1 MTFKITMVFFIVIYR
16 VLSKEEKMAGR
27 LSLFAVAGFL
37 ILWAIPQSVGAQDE
51 VVVGIP
57 LAITGIH
64 AKFGE
69 QHHHGYQMALEE
81 ILAQGG
87 IRQGAFQGRKLRFH
101 FEDEEGKPE
110 KAKAV
115 TEKLITRDKVPLIM
129 GGYSSSEVFAIA
141 GTTAQY
147 GMPFISP
154 SGAAD
159 EITQKGWKNVFRLNQ
174 PASEYCSGLQ
184 DFMLQ
189 VVKPTSTVI
198 LFENTLFGTSTAR
211 AMREWCEEN
220 KIKVLMFEPY
230 EAGAPDFKPMLTRVK
245 SVKPE
250 VIFMVS
256 YIMDAVLLTRQTA
269 ELNIDSKLFC
279 GGAAGFALPE
289 YLDGVGKLGEG
300 VMTAVL
306 WSHDVKYPGAK
317 KFYGDFLKKY
327 NLAPTYHGAEA
338 YSAAYVCRDV
348 LERTKSLSK
357 EDLIK
362 ALSKTDTMTIF
373 GPVKFIRYKKFT
385 NQNKLPAL
393 VVQVINGKN
402 ETIWPPQAAASKYI
416 YPQPKWKV
424 KR

>member
-1 MTFKITMVFFIVIYR
+1 MVN
-16 VLSKEEKMAGR
+16 R
-27 LSLFAVAGFL
+27 LTLWVAASFL
-37 ILWAIPQSVGAQDE
+37 ALWAIPRSLGAQNE
-51 VVVGIP
+51 VVIGIP

-69 QHHHGYQMALEE
+69 QHHNGYQMALEE

-87 IRQGAFQGRKLRFH
+87 IRKGALQGKKLIFH
-101 FEDEEGKPE
+101 FEDDEGKPE
-110 KAKAV
+110 KAKSV

-129 GGYSSSEVFAIA
+129 GGYASSEVFAVA
-141 GTTAQY
+141 GTTVQY
-147 GMPFISP
+147 AIPFLSP

-184 DFMLQ
+184 DFM
-189 VVKPTSTVI
+189 VKIVRPTSMAI
-198 LFENTLFGTSTAR
+198 LFENTLFGTSTAK

-230 EAGAPDFKPMLTRVK
+230 EAGTADFKPLLTRVK
-245 SVKPE
+245 SSKPE

-256 YIMDAVLLTRQTA
+256 YIMDAVLLTRQSA
-269 ELNIDSKLFC
+269 ELDIDSKLFC

-306 WSHDVKYPGAK
+306 WSHDVKYPGAQ
-317 KFYGDFLKKY
+317 KFYDKFRNKFK
-327 NLAPTYHGAEA
+327 LAPTYHGAEA
-338 YSAAYVCRDV
+338 YSAAYVLHDV
-348 LERTKSLSK
+348 LERTRSLSK
-357 EDLIK
+357 EDLIE
-362 ALSKTDTMTIF
+362 ALAETNMMTVF
-373 GPVKFIRYKKFT
+373 GPVRFVHYKKFT
-385 NQNKLPAL
+385 NQNRIPSL
-393 VVQVINGKN
+393 VVQVIKGRH
-402 ETIWPPQAAASKYI
+402 ETIWPPDAAAAKYI
-416 YPQPKWKV
+416 YPQPKWKD

>member
-1 MTFKITMVFFIVIYR
+1 MGKQ
-16 VLSKEEKMAGR
+16 
-27 LSLFAVAGFL
+27 LSLLAVVGFL
-37 ILWAIPQSVGAQDE
+37 IFWSIPQSLGAQDE

-69 QHHHGYQMALEE
+69 QHHNGYQMALEE

-87 IRQGAFQGRKLRFH
+87 ISKGALKGKKLVFH
-101 FEDEEGKPE
+101 FEDDEGKPE

-115 TEKLITRDKVPLIM
+115 TEKLITRDKVPMIM
-129 GGYSSSEVFAIA
+129 GGYASSEVFAIA
-141 GTTAQY
+141 GTTVQY
-147 GMPFISP
+147 GVPFLSP

-184 DFMLQ
+184 DFMLKI
-189 VVKPTSTVI
+189 VKPTSMVI
-198 LFENTLFGTSTAR
+198 LFENTLFGTSTAK
-211 AMREWCEEN
+211 AMREWCAEN

-230 EAGAPDFKPMLTRVK
+230 EAGTADFKPLLTRVK
-245 SVKPE
+245 SSKPE

-269 ELNIDSKLFC
+269 ELDIDSRLFC

-289 YLDGVGKLGEG
+289 YLDGVGKLSEG

-306 WSHDVKYPGAK
+306 WSHDVKYPGAQ
-317 KFYGDFLKKY
+317 KFYDKFKNKFK
-327 NLAPTYHGAEA
+327 LAPTYHGAEA
-338 YSAAYVCRDV
+338 YSAAYVLHDV

-357 EDLIK
+357 DDLIK
-362 ALSKTDTMTIF
+362 ALADTNRMTVF
-373 GPVKFIRYKKFT
+373 GPVKFVHYKKFT
-385 NQNKLPAL
+385 DQNRIPSL
-393 VVQVINGKN
+393 VVQVVKGKH
-402 ETIWPPQAAASKYI
+402 ETIWPPDAAAAKFI
-416 YPQPKWKV
+416 YPQPKWKD

>member
-1 MTFKITMVFFIVIYR
+1 
-16 VLSKEEKMAGR
+16 MAKR

-37 ILWAIPQSVGAQDE
+37 MLFAIPQSLGAQDE
-51 VVVGIP
+51 VVIGIP

-69 QHHHGYQMALEE
+69 QHHDGYKMALEE

-87 IRQGAFQGRKLRFH
+87 IRKGALQGKKLVFH
-101 FEDEEGKPE
+101 FEDDEGKPE

-115 TEKLITRDKVPLIM
+115 TEKLITRDKVPMIM
-129 GGYSSSEVFAIA
+129 GGYASSEVFAVA
-141 GTTAQY
+141 GTTVEY
-147 GMPFISP
+147 GIPFLSP

-184 DFMLQ
+184 DFMLK
-189 VVKPTSTVI
+189 VVKPSSMVI
-198 LFENTLFGTSTAR
+198 LFENTLFGTSTAK
-211 AMREWCEEN
+211 AMQDWCREN
-220 KIKVLMFEPY
+220 TIKVLMFEPY
-230 EAGAPDFKPMLTRVK
+230 EAGTADFKPLLTRVK
-245 SVKPE
+245 FVKPD

-269 ELNIDSKLFC
+269 ELDIDSKLFC

-317 KFYGDFLKKY
+317 KFYDKFKNKFK
-327 NLAPTYHGAEA
+327 LAPTYHGAEA
-338 YSAAYVCRDV
+338 YSASYVCRDV

-362 ALSKTDTMTIF
+362 ALGDTKMMTVF
-373 GPVKFIRYKKFT
+373 GPVKFVHYGKFT
-385 NQNKLPAL
+385 NQNRVPSL
-393 VVQVINGKN
+393 VVQVVKGKY
-402 ETIWPPQAAASKYI
+402 ETIWPPDAAAAKYI
-416 YPQPKWKV
+416 YPQPKWKD

>member
-1 MTFKITMVFFIVIYR
+1 MKRSIV
-16 VLSKEEKMAGR
+16 LLLLFLG
-27 LSLFAVAGFL
+27 LFSLWG
-37 ILWAIPQSVGAQDE
+37 IPQNVEAQDK
-51 VVVGIP
+51 VVIGIP
-57 LAITGIH
+57 LSITGIH

-69 QHHHGYQMALEE
+69 QHHNGYKLALEE

-87 IRQGAFQGRKLRFH
+87 IRKGLFKGKKLEFQ
-101 FEDEEGKPE
+101 FEDEEGKPD

-115 TEKLITRDKVPLIM
+115 TEKLITRDNVSMIM

-147 GMPFISP
+147 VIPFISP

-174 PASEYCSGLQ
+174 PASEYCTGLQ
-184 DFMLQ
+184 DFILKI
-189 VVKPTSTVI
+189 VKPASMVI
-198 LFENTLFGTSTAR
+198 LFENTLFGTSTAK
-211 AMREWCEEN
+211 AMREWCDEN
-220 KIKVLMFEPY
+220 KIKVSSFETY
-230 EAGAPDFKPMLTRVK
+230 EAGAPDFKPLLTRVK
-245 SVKPE
+245 VANAD

-256 YIMDAVLLTRQTA
+256 YIMDAVLLTRQSA
-269 ELNIDSKLFC
+269 ELDIDSKLFC

-289 YLDGVGKLGEG
+289 YTKGVGKLAEG

-306 WSHDVKYPGAK
+306 WSNDVKYPGARDFYD
-317 KFYGDFLKKY
+317 KFSKKY

-357 EDLIK
+357 EDLMI
-362 ALSKTDTMTIF
+362 ALTDTNMMTIF
-373 GPVKFIRYKKFT
+373 GPVKFVNYKKFT
-385 NQNKLPAL
+385 NQNKVPSL
-393 VVQVINGKN
+393 VVQVIKGKH
-402 ETIWPPQAAASKYI
+402 ETIWPLEAAAAKYA
-416 YPQPKWKV
+416 YPQPKWKD

>member
-1 MTFKITMVFFIVIYR
+1 MKTQTLLFLLTFCLFSFLGNPEIT
-16 VLSKEEKMAGR
+16 
-27 LSLFAVAGFL
+27 
-37 ILWAIPQSVGAQDE
+37 GAQE
-51 VVVGIP
+51 KVVIGIP
-57 LAITGIH
+57 LSITGIH

-69 QHHHGYQMALEE
+69 QHHNGYKLALEE

-87 IRQGAFQGRKLRFH
+87 IRKGPFKGKKLEFQ
-101 FEDEEGKPE
+101 FEDEEGKPD

-115 TEKLITRDKVPLIM
+115 TEKLITRDNLPMIM

-147 GMPFISP
+147 GIPFISP

-159 EITQKGWKNVFRLNQ
+159 DITQKGWKNVFRLNQ
-174 PASEYCSGLQ
+174 PASEYCTGLQ
-184 DFMLQ
+184 DFMLKN
-189 VVKPTSTVI
+189 VKPTSMVI
-198 LFENTLFGTSTAR
+198 LFENTLFGTSTAK
-211 AMREWCEEN
+211 AMKEWCEEN

-230 EAGAPDFKPMLTRVK
+230 EAGAPDFKPLLTRVK
-245 SVKPE
+245 MANAD

-256 YIMDAVLLTRQTA
+256 YIMDAVLLTRQSA
-269 ELNIDSKLFC
+269 ELDIDSKLFC

-289 YLDGVGKLGEG
+289 YTKGVGKLSEG

-306 WSHDVKYPGAK
+306 WSHDVKYPGAQKFFDTFSK
-317 KFYGDFLKKY
+317 KF

-357 EDLIK
+357 EDLNK
-362 ALSKTDTMTIF
+362 AISETDMMTIF
-373 GPVKFIRYKKFT
+373 GPVKFVNYKKFI
-385 NQNKLPAL
+385 NQNKVPSL
-393 VVQVINGKN
+393 VVQVINGKS
-402 ETIWPPQAAASKYI
+402 ETVWPPEAASTKFV
-416 YPQPKWKV
+416 YPQLKWKD

>member
-1 MTFKITMVFFIVIYR
+1 MSR
-16 VLSKEEKMAGR
+16 Q
-27 LSLFAVAGFL
+27 LSLQAVVGFL
-37 ILWAIPQSVGAQDE
+37 ILWSIPQPLGAQE
-51 VVVGIP
+51 QVVVGIP

-69 QHHHGYQMALEE
+69 QHHNGYQMALEE

-87 IRQGAFQGRKLRFH
+87 IRKGALKGKKLAFH
-101 FEDEEGKPE
+101 FEDDEGKPE

-115 TEKLITRDKVPLIM
+115 TEKLITRDKVPVIM
-129 GGYSSSEVFAIA
+129 GGYASSEVFAIA
-141 GTTAQY
+141 GTTVQY
-147 GMPFISP
+147 GIPFLSP

-174 PASEYCSGLQ
+174 PASEYCSGLE
-184 DFMLQ
+184 DFMLKI
-189 VVKPTSTVI
+189 VKPTSMVI
-198 LFENTLFGTSTAR
+198 LFENTLFGTSTAK

-230 EAGAPDFKPMLTRVK
+230 EAGTADFKPLLTRVK
-245 SVKPE
+245 SLRPE

-269 ELNIDSKLFC
+269 ELDIDSRLFC

-289 YLDGVGKLGEG
+289 YLDGVGKLSEG

-306 WSHDVKYPGAK
+306 WSHDVKYPGAQKFYDKFKK
-317 KFYGDFLKKY
+317 KFK
-327 NLAPTYHGAEA
+327 LASTYHGAEA
-338 YSAAYVCRDV
+338 YSAAYVLHDV

-357 EDLIK
+357 EDLVR
-362 ALSKTDTMTIF
+362 ALAETNLMTIF
-373 GPVKFIRYKKFT
+373 GPVKFVHYKKFT
-385 NQNKLPAL
+385 NQNRIPSL
-393 VVQVINGKN
+393 VVQVVKGKH
-402 ETIWPPQAAASKYI
+402 ETIWPLDAAAAKYI
-416 YPQPKWKV
+416 YPQPKWKD

>member
-1 MTFKITMVFFIVIYR
+1 MKRSV
-16 VLSKEEKMAGR
+16 VLLLLLLG
-27 LSLFAVAGFL
+27 LFSLWG
-37 ILWAIPQSVGAQDE
+37 IPQNVEAQDK
-51 VVVGIP
+51 VVIGIP
-57 LAITGIH
+57 LSITGIH

-69 QHHHGYQMALEE
+69 QHHNGYKLALEE

-87 IRQGAFQGRKLRFH
+87 IRKGLFKGKKLEFQ
-101 FEDEEGKPE
+101 FEDEEGKPD

-115 TEKLITRDKVPLIM
+115 TEKLITRDNVSMIM

-147 GMPFISP
+147 VIPFISP

-174 PASEYCSGLQ
+174 PASEYCTGLQ
-184 DFMLQ
+184 DFILKI
-189 VVKPTSTVI
+189 VKPASMVI
-198 LFENTLFGTSTAR
+198 LFENTLFGTSTAK
-211 AMREWCEEN
+211 AMREWCDEN
-220 KIKVLMFEPY
+220 KIKVSSFETY
-230 EAGAPDFKPMLTRVK
+230 EAGAPDFKPLLTRVK
-245 SVKPE
+245 VANAD

-256 YIMDAVLLTRQTA
+256 YIMDAVLLTRQSA
-269 ELNIDSKLFC
+269 ELDIDSKLFC

-289 YLDGVGKLGEG
+289 YTKGVGKLAEG

-306 WSHDVKYPGAK
+306 WSNDVKYPGARDFYD
-317 KFYGDFLKKY
+317 KFSKKY

-357 EDLIK
+357 EDLMI
-362 ALSKTDTMTIF
+362 ALTDTNMMTIF
-373 GPVKFIRYKKFT
+373 GPVKFVNYKKFT
-385 NQNKLPAL
+385 NQNKVPSL
-393 VVQVINGKN
+393 VVQVIKGKH
-402 ETIWPPQAAASKYI
+402 ETIWPLEAAAAKYA
-416 YPQPKWKV
+416 YPQPKWKD

>member
-1 MTFKITMVFFIVIYR
+1 MSKRVWLLLMVG
-16 VLSKEEKMAGR
+16 L
-27 LSLFAVAGFL
+27 L
-37 ILWAIPQSVGAQDE
+37 ILLGFPQFGGAQDK
-51 VVVGIP
+51 VVIGIP

-69 QHHHGYQMALEE
+69 QHHNGYKLALEE

-87 IRQGAFQGRKLRFH
+87 IRKGTIKGKKLEFQ
-101 FEDEEGKPE
+101 FEDEEGKPD

-115 TEKLITRDKVPLIM
+115 TEKLITLDKFPMIM
-129 GGYSSSEVFAIA
+129 GGYSSSEVFSIA

-147 GMPFISP
+147 GTPFLSP

-174 PASEYCSGLQ
+174 PASEYCTGLQ
-184 DFMLQ
+184 DFMLKNVQ
-189 VVKPTSTVI
+189 PESMVI

-211 AMREWCEEN
+211 AMKEWCDEN

-230 EAGAPDFKPMLTRVK
+230 EAGAPDFKPLLTLVK
-245 SVKPE
+245 VAKAD

-256 YIMDAVLLTRQTA
+256 YIMDAVLLTRQSA
-269 ELNIDSKLFC
+269 ELDIDSKLFC

-289 YLDGVGKLGEG
+289 FTKGVGKLGEG

-306 WSHDVKYPGAK
+306 WSEKVKYPGAK
-317 KFYGDFLKKY
+317 EFSDKFSKKY

-348 LERTKSLSK
+348 LERTNSLSK
-357 EDLIK
+357 DDLIK
-362 ALSKTDTMTIF
+362 ALSETDMMTIF
-373 GPVKFIRYKKFT
+373 GPVKFVNYKKFT
-385 NQNKLPAL
+385 NQNKIPSL
-393 VVQVINGKN
+393 VVQVINGKH
-402 ETIWPPQAAASKYI
+402 ETVWPPEARLSKFV
-416 YPQPKWKV
+416 YPQTKWKD

>member
-1 MTFKITMVFFIVIYR
+1 MKKLSFLFFI
-16 VLSKEEKMAGR
+16 AC
-27 LSLFAVAGFL
+27 LFL
-37 ILWAIPQSVGAQDE
+37 LWGIPQVAETQDK

-69 QHHHGYQMALEE
+69 QHHNGYKLALEE
-81 ILAQGG
+81 ILADGG
-87 IRQGAFQGRKLRFH
+87 IRKGAFKGKKLEFQ
-101 FEDEEGKPE
+101 FEDEEGKPD
-110 KAKAV
+110 KGKAV
-115 TEKLITRDKVPLIM
+115 TEKLITRDNVPMIM

-147 GMPFISP
+147 NMPFLSP

-159 EITQKGWKNVFRLNQ
+159 DITQKGWKNVFRLNQ

-184 DFMLQ
+184 DFMLKNA
-189 VVKPTSTVI
+189 KPSSMVI
-198 LFENTLFGTSTAR
+198 LFENTLFGTSTAK
-211 AMREWCEEN
+211 AMKEWCEEN
-220 KIKVLMFEPY
+220 KIKVMMFEPY
-230 EAGAPDFKPMLTRVK
+230 EAGAPDFKPLLTRVK
-245 SVKPE
+245 MANAD

-269 ELNIDSKLFC
+269 ELDIDSKLFC

-289 YLDGVGKLGEG
+289 FTKGVGKLGEG

-306 WSHDVKYPGAK
+306 WSNDVKYPGAQ
-317 KFYGDFLKKY
+317 KFFDTFSKRF

-362 ALSKTDTMTIF
+362 ALSETDMVTIF
-373 GPVKFIRYKKFT
+373 GPVKFVNYKKFT
-385 NQNKLPAL
+385 NQNKVPSL
-393 VVQVINGKN
+393 VVQVIKGKH
-402 ETIWPPQAAASKYI
+402 ETIWPPEAASTKFV
-416 YPQPKWKV
+416 YPQPRWKD

>member
-1 MTFKITMVFFIVIYR
+1 MLI
-16 VLSKEEKMAGR
+16 KEGR
-27 LSLFAVAGFL
+27 DMKRFLCLLFLGLF
-37 ILWAIPQSVGAQDE
+37 ILWVTTPYARAQDK
-51 VVVGIP
+51 VAVGIP

-69 QHHHGYQMALEE
+69 QHHNGYKLALEE
-81 ILAQGG
+81 ILTQGG
-87 IRQGAFQGRKLRFH
+87 IRKGVLKGKKLEFL
-101 FEDEEGKPE
+101 FEDDEGKPE

-115 TEKLITRDKVPLIM
+115 TEKLITRDNLPMIM
-129 GGYSSSEVFAIA
+129 GGYASSEVFAIA

-147 GMPFISP
+147 STPFLSP

-184 DFMLQ
+184 DFMLKI
-189 VVKPTSTVI
+189 VKPTSMVI
-198 LFENTLFGTSTAR
+198 LFENTLFGTSTAK
-211 AMREWCEEN
+211 AMKEWCGEN
-220 KIKVLMFEPY
+220 KIKVMMFEPY
-230 EAGAPDFKPMLTRVK
+230 EAGTPDFKPLLTLVK
-245 SVKPE
+245 AAQAD

-269 ELNIDSKLFC
+269 ELDIDSKLFC

-289 YLDGVGKLGEG
+289 FLNGVGKLGEG

-306 WSHDVKYPGAK
+306 WSHDVKYPGAQ
-317 KFYGDFLKKY
+317 KFYETFLKKY

-362 ALSKTDTMTIF
+362 ALSETNMMTIF
-373 GPVKFIRYKKFT
+373 GPVKFVNYKKFI
-385 NQNKLPAL
+385 NQNKVPSL
-393 VVQVINGKN
+393 VVQVIKMKH
-402 ETIWPPQAAASKYI
+402 ETIWPPEAAATKYL
-416 YPQPKWKV
+416 YPQPKWKD

>member
-1 MTFKITMVFFIVIYR
+1 MGKQ
-16 VLSKEEKMAGR
+16 
-27 LSLFAVAGFL
+27 LSLLAVVGFL
-37 ILWAIPQSVGAQDE
+37 VLWAIPQSLGAQNE

-69 QHHHGYQMALEE
+69 QHHNGYKMALEE
-81 ILAQGG
+81 ILARGG
-87 IRQGAFQGRKLRFH
+87 IRKGALQGKKLVFH
-101 FEDEEGKPE
+101 FEDDEGKPE

-115 TEKLITRDKVPLIM
+115 TEKLITRDKVPMIM
-129 GGYSSSEVFAIA
+129 GGYASSEVFAIA
-141 GTTAQY
+141 GTTVQY
-147 GMPFISP
+147 GMPFLSP

-184 DFMLQ
+184 DFM
-189 VVKPTSTVI
+189 VKIVRPTSMVI
-198 LFENTLFGTSTAR
+198 LFENTLFGTSTAK

-230 EAGAPDFKPMLTRVK
+230 EAGTADFKPLLTRVK
-245 SVKPE
+245 SSRPE

-269 ELNIDSKLFC
+269 ELDIDSKLFC

-289 YLDGVGKLGEG
+289 YLDGVGKLSEG

-306 WSHDVKYPGAK
+306 WSHDVKYPGAQ
-317 KFYGDFLKKY
+317 KFYDYFKNKFK
-327 NLAPTYHGAEA
+327 LAPTYHGAEA
-338 YSAAYVCRDV
+338 YSAAYVLHDV

-362 ALSKTDTMTIF
+362 ALAETNMMTIF
-373 GPVKFIRYKKFT
+373 GPVKFAHYKKFT
-385 NQNKLPAL
+385 NQNRIPSL
-393 VVQVINGKN
+393 VVQVIKGKH
-402 ETIWPPQAAASKYI
+402 ETIWPADAAASKYI
-416 YPQPKWKV
+416 YPQPKWKD

>member
-1 MTFKITMVFFIVIYR
+1 MAKR
-16 VLSKEEKMAGR
+16 VL
-27 LSLFAVAGFL
+27 LFAVACFL
-37 ILWAIPQSVGAQDE
+37 LLWAIPPSVGAQDE

-69 QHHHGYQMALEE
+69 QHHNGYKMALEE

-87 IRQGAFQGRKLRFH
+87 IRKGALKGKKLRFH
-101 FEDEEGKPE
+101 FEDDEGKPE

-115 TEKLITRDKVPLIM
+115 TEKLITRDKVPIIM
-129 GGYSSSEVFAIA
+129 GGYASSEVFAIA

-147 GMPFISP
+147 GTPFLSP

-159 EITQKGWKNVFRLNQ
+159 EITMKGWKNVFRLNQ

-184 DFMLQ
+184 DFMLKN
-189 VVKPTSTVI
+189 VKPTNMVI
-198 LFENTLFGTSTAR
+198 LFENTLFGTSTAK
-211 AMREWCEEN
+211 AMQDWCKEN

-230 EAGAPDFKPMLTRVK
+230 EAGTADFKPLLTRVK
-245 SVKPE
+245 MAKTDA
-250 VIFMVS
+250 IFMVS

-269 ELNIDSKLFC
+269 ELDIDSKLFA

-289 YLDGVGKLGEG
+289 FLAGVGKLAEG

-306 WSHDVKYPGAK
+306 WSHDVKYPGAQKFYETFKK
-317 KFYGDFLKKY
+317 KF
-327 NLAPTYHGAEA
+327 NLSPTYHGAEA
-338 YSAAYVCRDV
+338 YSAAYVLQDV

-357 EDLIK
+357 EDLYK
-362 ALSKTDTMTIF
+362 AFSETNMMTIF
-373 GPVKFIRYKKFT
+373 GPVKFINYKKFT
-385 NQNKLPAL
+385 NQNQVPSV
-393 VVQVINGKN
+393 VVQVINQKH
-402 ETIWPPQAAASKYI
+402 ETIWPPDAAAAKYV
-416 YPQPKWKV
+416 YPQPKWKD

>member
-1 MTFKITMVFFIVIYR
+1 MKRSV
-16 VLSKEEKMAGR
+16 VLLLLLLG
-27 LSLFAVAGFL
+27 LFSLWG
-37 ILWAIPQSVGAQDE
+37 IPQNVEAQDK
-51 VVVGIP
+51 VVIGIP
-57 LAITGIH
+57 LSITGIH

-69 QHHHGYQMALEE
+69 QHHNGYKLALEE

-87 IRQGAFQGRKLRFH
+87 IRKGLFKGKKLEFQ
-101 FEDEEGKPE
+101 FEDEEGKPD

-115 TEKLITRDKVPLIM
+115 TEKLITRDNVSMIM

-147 GMPFISP
+147 GIPFISP

-174 PASEYCSGLQ
+174 PASEYCTGLQ
-184 DFMLQ
+184 DFILKI
-189 VVKPTSTVI
+189 VKPASMVI
-198 LFENTLFGTSTAR
+198 LFENTLFGTSTAK
-211 AMREWCEEN
+211 AMREWCDEN
-220 KIKVLMFEPY
+220 KIKVSSFETY
-230 EAGAPDFKPMLTRVK
+230 EAGAPDFKPLLTRVK
-245 SVKPE
+245 VANAD

-256 YIMDAVLLTRQTA
+256 YIMDAVLLTRQSA
-269 ELNIDSKLFC
+269 ELDIDSKLFC

-289 YLDGVGKLGEG
+289 YTKGVGKLAEG

-306 WSHDVKYPGAK
+306 WSNDVKYPGARDFYD
-317 KFYGDFLKKY
+317 KFSKKY

-357 EDLIK
+357 EDLMI
-362 ALSKTDTMTIF
+362 ALTDTNMMTIF
-373 GPVKFIRYKKFT
+373 GPVKFVNYKKFT
-385 NQNKLPAL
+385 NQNKVPSL
-393 VVQVINGKN
+393 VVQVIKGKH
-402 ETIWPPQAAASKYI
+402 ETIWPLEAAAAKYA
-416 YPQPKWKV
+416 YPQPKWKD